1 MILLFFAPG
10 NTADFNAFGLKL
22 YTVETP
28 HFKIHYHEGLAHLVK
43 PVADKFEFLHG
54 IYAKTY
60 SIKLPT
66 KTDVLL
72 VNSDESN
79 GLTFTNINFIL
90 LAIHDFDYNMRGTH
104 DWFDDVITHEYAH
117 MISISTAFKFKPW
130 IPYIQLGYFTHP
142 NEPNRV
148 EALHVVPNEALPM
161 WLTEGIAQYES
172 SRYGGDSWDTHRDM
186 VLRSLTLSDK
196 IISWDHM
203 QIFAGR
209 GDDFEKTYDHGFS
222 LVRYIAE
229 KYGYDKIVTMV
240 RESSK
245 LTQFNFDAI
254 IDKVLGIPPSVLYKE
269 WRSWLMERYKKQR
282 DSLGTLVTGK
292 KINKD
297 GFDNFWP
304 RFSPDGKKVYFVSNG
319 KNEYSFKNL
328 FSYALSDTIK
338 EEKKIKFAMPI
349 KGFYDINPA
358 SGRIA
363 FTSLKSS
370 KSSLSPRQGGERVRD
385 LFTEILPPD
394 KKPFRLFPKKT
405 EKQVT
410 VKQGIFSGSFSPT
423 GDRLVVARRDRDR
436 FFLGLVDTS
445 GKTLATI
452 YPDTSNVAQSISYI
466 YSVQWSPDGRRIAF
480 SYFDRDNRKIGI
492 YDTADH
498 TVSVVC
504 DTKNDERDPFWSPGG
519 KQLYFAS
526 DRTGIFNIFRY
537 DFESG
542 ILSRITNVLGG
553 AFAPAISPDGKK
565 VVYAGFDSSGY
576 GIYLIDSIKPFVKD
590 SVDSAVVARAVP
602 QKSDVIPVTYPSPRP
617 YSHTL
622 RQFLC
627 MPTAMVEQL
636 VSTERNVF
644 AGSSRFKAGAVM
656 NWMEPVSWM
665 GKGSEIGGYFL
676 LEPHRLYQFINL
688 DVGGIDLRRT
698 YDAGIFASTHRLPL
712 TLSFDY
718 LMRGISGEES
728 FLNEAD
734 SSEVEVMPYNIRIQN
749 AYALVSHF
757 FEGNSS
763 ALSGSDDQLALHA
776 LAGWNSY
783 DVTVDPSDYPA
794 ISYNLGKGYRAGGL
808 ATMSGRMID
817 SRASIS
823 PRGLGLKAQYNY
835 WTQYS
840 LKEENSFSTNT
851 SFLEELYDTY
861 RFHEAIGHLLTGI
874 DAPWYAKHSLFLD
887 IRGDAI
893 DIIDQD
899 TTFPSFYLPVAWVP
913 GYTYYFRT
921 IRQKPSNS
929 NPNRTLPV
937 DTVLV
942 TGKAVLNGTLS
953 YRFPL
958 SPSLIDKRVWIIYL
972 EKLYGCLNLS
982 GGAGFDHSSR
992 FLEFNRDDWLV
1003 SYGAE
1008 LRLQASTFNGMP
1020 LAVKLRWDRG
1030 IDRPAP
1036 VGGDRFTLGIGFD
1049 FDNWGLIMQPDYR
1062 MPNFN

>member
-1 MILLFFAPG
+1 MKFQSVTVLFSILIMLFAHTG
-10 NTADFNAFGLKL
+10 RTADFNAFGLKL

-43 PVADKFEFLHG
+43 PVADKFEFLYG

-90 LAIHDFDYNMRGTH
+90 LAIHDFDYNLRGTH

-117 MISISTAFKFKPW
+117 MISIPTAFKFKPW

-142 NEPNRV
+142 NEPERV
-148 EALHVVPNEALPM
+148 EALHVIPGEILPM

-172 SRYGGDSWDTHRDM
+172 SRHGSDSWDTHRDM
-186 VLRSLTLSDK
+186 VLRCLTLSGK
-196 IISWDHM
+196 VLSWDHM

-209 GDDFEKTYDHGFS
+209 GDNFEKTYDHGFS
-222 LVRYIAE
+222 MVRYIAE
-229 KYGYDKIVTMV
+229 QYGYDKIVAMV

-245 LTQFNFDAI
+245 LKYFNFDAV
-254 IDKVLGIPPSVLYKE
+254 IDKALGIPPAVLYKE
-269 WRSWLMERYKKQR
+269 WQSWLSKRYTRQR
-282 DSLGTLVTGK
+282 DSLGMLVTGK

-304 RFSPDGKKVYFVSNG
+304 RFSPDGKKVYFLSNG
-319 KNEYSFKNL
+319 KNDYSFKNL
-328 FSYALSDTIK
+328 FSYALADSIK
-338 EEKKIKFAMPI
+338 EEKKIKFALPI
-349 KGFYDINPA
+349 RGFYDINPA

-385 LFTEILPPD
+385 LFTETLPPD

-410 VKQGIFSGSFSPT
+410 VKQGIFSGSFSPS

-445 GKTLATI
+445 GKNATTI
-452 YPDTSNVAQSISYI
+452 YPDTSNGAQSISYI
-466 YSVQWSPDGRRIAF
+466 YSVQWSPDGKRIAF
-480 SYFDRDNRKIGI
+480 SYFDRNDRKIGL
-492 YDTADH
+492 YDTTDH
-498 TVSVVC
+498 TVSIVC
-504 DTKNDERDPFWSPGG
+504 DTKNDERDPFWGPGG

-526 DRTGIFNIFRY
+526 DRTGIFNIY
-537 DFESG
+537 CHDFESG
-542 ILSRITNVLGG
+542 SLSRITNVLGG
-553 AFAPAISPDGKK
+553 AFAPAVSPDGKK
-565 VVYAGFDSSGY
+565 LVYAGYDSSGY
-576 GIYLIDSIKPFVKD
+576 GIFLVDSIKALADGPM
-590 SVDSAVVARAVP
+590 DSAL
-602 QKSDVIPVTYPSPRP
+602 IPRPPLPRPAPTPISYPSAKS
-617 YSHTL
+617 YVHKL

-627 MPTAMVEQL
+627 IPTALVEQL
-636 VSTERNVF
+636 VSTESNVF
-644 AGSSRFKAGAVM
+644 AGSSRFKAGAIM
-656 NWMEPVSWM
+656 NWMEPASWM

-676 LEPHRLYQFINL
+676 FEPHHFYNFIDIDNRGINIERNY
-688 DVGGIDLRRT
+688 DVGLFG
-698 YDAGIFASTHRLPL
+698 STRLLPL

-718 LMRGISGEES
+718 LLRGIAGNQSYFDEIEGTNQI
-728 FLNEAD
+728 L
-734 SSEVEVMPYNIRIQN
+734 PYNVSLQN
-749 AYALVSHF
+749 LTVLISNYFGGGGALGS
-757 FEGNSS
+757 ENEE
-763 ALSGSDDQLALHA
+763 LSLH
-776 LAGWNSY
+776 LLGGLEKY
-783 DVTVDPSDYPA
+783 DVTVLFENHHLDLPIDHS
-794 ISYNLGKGYRAGGL
+794 YRAGCM
-808 ATMSGRMID
+808 ANMNVQAID

-823 PRGLGLKAQYNY
+823 PRGIAAKLQYNAKRLFSVSQENTLNDSY
-835 WTQYS
+835 YS
-840 LKEENSFSTNT
+840 FFYNEIL
-851 SFLEELYDTY
+851 
-861 RFHEAIGHLLTGI
+861 GHIKSGI
-874 DAPWYAKHSLFLD
+874 SAPWYQKHD
-887 IRGDAI
+887 IHLEAFGNAI
-893 DIIDQD
+893 KSIRQD
-899 TTFPSFYLPVAWVP
+899 TLFPSFNLPVIWLP

-921 IRQKPSNS
+921 TKPQN
-929 NPNRTLPV
+929 NDTTEMV
-937 DTVLV
+937 FDTVLI
-942 TGKAVLNGTLS
+942 TGNTVLSGALS

-958 SPSLIDKRVWIIYL
+958 SPPLIDKRVWIIYL

-982 GGAGFDHSSR
+982 GGAGFDRPSR

-1036 VGGDRFTLGIGFD
+1036 VGGDRFTFGIGFD
-1049 FDNWGLIMQPDYR
+1049 FDNWGLIMLPDYR
-1062 MPNFN
+1062 APQFN